1 MAKVV
6 SLTQRKQKQ
15 KYSDLFHR
23 IGEEHTIRTV
33 CYAFY
38 DSMEKEPF
46 AERLRSIH
54 SDDLTDAREKLYLF
68 LVGWLGGP
76 PLFENRYGHPRLRQ
90 RHMAFDIDTGL
101 VTQWLFCMDKALS
114 TVQLTPSDREL
125 IYQRLTQLAH
135 HMTNHHPTS

>member
-1 MAKVV
+1 MTKVV

-15 KYSDLFHR
+15 KYSELFHR
-23 IGEEHTIRTV
+23 IGEEQTIRSI

-38 DSMEKEPF
+38 DTMENEPF
-46 AERLRSIH
+46 AQPLRSIH

-76 PLFENRYGHPRLRQ
+76 PLFERQYGPPRFRQ
-90 RHMAFDIDTGL
+90 RHLAFDIDTSL
-101 VTQWLFCMDKALS
+101 VSQWLFCMNKALS
-114 TVQLTPSDREL
+114 TVPLTPRDRDQ

-135 HMTNHHPTS
+135 HMTNHHPS